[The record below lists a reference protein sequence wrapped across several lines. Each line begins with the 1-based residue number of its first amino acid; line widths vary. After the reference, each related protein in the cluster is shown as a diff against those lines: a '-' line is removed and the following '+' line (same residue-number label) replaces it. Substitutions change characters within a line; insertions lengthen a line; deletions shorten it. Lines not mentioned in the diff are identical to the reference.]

1 MMKDTLLLAADET
14 RTFFEMVPLVPISTG
29 LHFALAAIIVLI
41 LMSFIIWMYIR
52 DGVELPRGITATLGW
67 LRILAFAGLVLF
79 FINPEKRS
87 EKRVV
92 KNSRLPIL
100 VDTSLSMG
108 IRDRQ
113 GAQAE
118 TPSRMEQVR
127 TLLAQPDLI
136 EPLRQQH
143 DVIIYRFDESNRP
156 EELITLSK
164 ISSEAD
170 NAQTI
175 TQDATV
181 QWNQLQSN
189 ARIGFVLASIGLLVS
204 IISFVLRLMRPV
216 PFMPWVTFTGVL
228 LLTVGYAQVSYQ
240 HLQVPTVSPWSLL
253 SADTPMDLADEAQTE
268 NDEDSTDVDAGTSD
282 ADVENWL
289 EQLEPQGVATRLG
302 EALRFLINKERGGP
316 IAGVLLV
323 SDGCKNAGADPDL
336 AVAGAR
342 EAGIPIISL
351 GVGSNQPLENVEVVD
366 IRAPKRVFPTDKF
379 QIRGLIQSSG
389 MGGQSIN
396 VKLVSVDEQRTEAEQ
411 EEGEAT
417 VDLTLDGSPVAVDFE
432 VARSEQGKRIYELR
446 LVPPAND
453 FDPSDNSRQA
463 VVEVIERKSKILTIA
478 GGPTREYRFLRNQLY
493 RDDEVTSDVWL
504 QTAPE
509 GIAQEAD
516 NLLENFP
523 TTREELFE
531 YDCVVAFDP
540 DWRALTPEQM
550 QLLEEWVAEQ
560 AGGLIVVAG
569 PVYTP
574 EWTRRTRGDEGIDL
588 IRRLYPV
595 SFFSQNTGSIKVG
608 RFGGEKPFPLA
619 LSREGKASEFLW
631 LGDSAQEAEDNWGDF
646 EGVYGYYA
654 VNEPKPGAV
663 IYANFSDP
671 STEFDGRLPIY
682 LAGQFYGAGRVF
694 FQASG
699 EMWRVREVDVEFFE
713 QYYTKLIRWASQGRL
728 LRDSTQGV
736 LLVDQERC
744 WLGDQLTVQAILRDD
759 QNQPLAAPQVTAT
772 VLLPDRTTLDI
783 TLTAMAEGARPG
795 TFTGQITA
803 AQEGD
808 YRVSLLVPG
817 SDKGDVLTAEF
828 RADIPDLEKD
838 KAERNDELLESVT
851 QATSGQLITPIPAN
865 SSDAELQSALK
876 IIQPRDQESYLPG
889 TPDTDF
895 TRALMG
901 WLLGLVAGALCLEW
915 LTRRLNR
922 LA

>member
-1 MMKDTLLLAADET
+1 MMNNTLLLAADET
-14 RTFFEMVPLVPISTG
+14 RTFFESVPLIPINSG
-29 LHFALAAIIVLI
+29 LHFAIAAVIVLVI
-41 LMSFIIWMYIR
+41 LSFIVWMYVR
-52 DGVELPRGITATLGW
+52 DGVELPRGLTVTLGW

-79 FINPEKRS
+79 FMNPEKRS

-113 GAQAE
+113 GSQPE

-127 TLLAQPDLI
+127 NLLAQPGLI

-143 DVIIYRFDESNRP
+143 DVIVYRFDESNRP
-156 EELITLSK
+156 EELITLPKLNSETDLSQD
-164 ISSEAD
+164 IS
-170 NAQTI
+170 
-175 TQDATV
+175 QDANTH
-181 QWNQLQSN
+181 WGKLQSS
-189 ARIGFVLASIGLLVS
+189 ARMGLALACLGLL
-204 IISFVLRLMRPV
+204 IAGISFVVRLMRPLPV
-216 PFMPWVTFTGVL
+216 MPWITFTGVL
-228 LLTVGYAQVSYQ
+228 LLTSGYALLSYQ
-240 HLQVPTVSPWSLL
+240 HLQVPTVSPWALL
-253 SADTPMDLADEAQTE
+253 SGGPPNALTAEESVDEGDDTSTESEQVEAE
-268 NDEDSTDVDAGTSD
+268 
-282 ADVENWL
+282 VENWI
-289 EQLEPQGVATRLG
+289 EQLEPRGVATRLG

-342 EAGIPIISL
+342 EAGIPIIAL
-351 GVGSNQPLENVEVVD
+351 GVGSNQPLENVEIVD
-366 IRAPKRVFPTDKF
+366 IRAPKRVFPSDKF
-379 QIRGLIQSSG
+379 QIRGLVQSSG
-389 MGGQSIN
+389 MGGQSVT
-396 VKLVSVDEQRTEAEQ
+396 VKLISVDEQRTEAEQ
-411 EEGEAT
+411 EEGEASI
-417 VDLTLDGSPVAVDFE
+417 DLTLDGSPVAVDFE

-453 FDPSDNSRQA
+453 FDPSDNTRQA
-463 VVEVIERKSKILTIA
+463 IVEVIERKSRILTIA

-516 NLLENFP
+516 QMLESFP
-523 TTREELFE
+523 STREELFE
-531 YDCVVAFDP
+531 YDCIIAFDP

-550 QLLEEWVAEQ
+550 ELLEEWVAEQ

-619 LSREGKASEFLW
+619 LTREGQASEFLW

-744 WLGDQLTVQAILRDD
+744 WLGDQLTVQAILRDE
-759 QNQPLAAPQVTAT
+759 QNQPLSAPQVTAT
-772 VLLPDRTTLDI
+772 VLLPDRTTVDI
-783 TLTAMAEGARPG
+783 TLMAMAEGARPG

-803 AQEGD
+803 TQEGD

-817 SDKGDVLTAEF
+817 SDKGEVLTAEF

-838 KAERNDELLESVT
+838 KAERNDELLASLTE
-851 QATSGQLITPIPAN
+851 ATSGQLITPLPAN
-865 SSDAELQSALK
+865 SSQAELQTALDL
-876 IIQPRDQESYLPG
+876 IQTRDQESYLPG

-895 TRALMG
+895 TRALMA

-915 LTRRLNR
+915 VARRLNR